1 MADIT
6 KNRTSIGATAFNA
19 PTNKDPNIVI
29 HFTAYEIVIARIIP
43 IIIPY
48 LYIKLTCNFF
58 IKLYIKARLYRLL
71 LFFCRN
77 NVEKGA
83 KNMVKVKTVKIDGE
97 EIHIFNSAVYILESS
112 LGYTLDL
119 DIIVSE
125 VAAKKYRN
133 EENLIVEMELEDSR
147 MLTFYMNLKS
157 LSGGLPQLNL
167 FCEISDASEYSGFQI
182 VNEND
187 LSFPNIEA
195 GITLDEIRKYEM
207 PNEKVTLKLTLP
219 IDQVE
224 WLKKKK
230 SKELSEIFKEVIY
243 EYWGKNNHK

>member
-1 MADIT
+1 
-6 KNRTSIGATAFNA
+6 
-19 PTNKDPNIVI
+19 
-29 HFTAYEIVIARIIP
+29 
-43 IIIPY
+43 
-48 LYIKLTCNFF
+48 
-58 IKLYIKARLYRLL
+58 
-71 LFFCRN
+71 
-77 NVEKGA
+77 
-83 KNMVKVKTVKIDGE
+83 MVKVKTVKIDGE